1 MDSVKS
7 KITRF
12 FHTAKKPLAN
22 FCFFFKE
29 KIARVFKNAREI
41 TARSRQT
48 DFDKKLIYSLSKSK
62 IPNFKQIKYIGRFL
76 SSKEAKIIKLCLVI
90 IFLNTAVLGYNFWK
104 HHVQMV
110 PIAGGEYTEGLVGA
124 PRYINPIYSS
134 ANDVDGDI
142 TQLIF
147 SSLFKHGADGAL
159 VNDLATGY
167 SISEDNKIYTIS
179 LREDAKWSN
188 GDLFTVDDILF
199 TFDAITNPQYKSPL
213 RSSFSGVALEKI
225 DEKTIK
231 FSLSQPYGA
240 FLELLTFGIIPQN
253 PWLPISPE
261 SAGLAEFN
269 LKPIGSGPYKFKSLT
284 KDKSGNIRSYS
295 LVINKDYYGQK
306 PYIENITFKFFINF
320 EEAAKALNDNQTSGM
335 SHVPSTVKSEL
346 VSQDSLF
353 FHKLDFPQINAIF
366 FNQKNNPLL
375 ADKKIRQ
382 ALAFATNKNEIVS
395 EVYKEEAY
403 VIDGPI
409 LPNNF
414 AYDKDLKKYK
424 YNQGEAE
431 KLLTNAGW
439 VKTAI
444 TEDDIAKVATDKDS
458 TDEKIKQEAGD
469 KLSIGAGS
477 WLKKENKYL
486 IVNLTTV
493 ENENNIKTVEMVKT
507 FWENLGI
514 KTNLNIVPVD
524 EIQSSV
530 IKPKNFEALFYGQ
543 VVGGDPDSYAFWHS
557 SQAVEGG
564 LNIANYANKD
574 VDKLLEDARAISN
587 QGERIEKYKKFQE
600 ILSEDVPA
608 IFMYSPFYTYVQSKK
623 IKGFEVKSILS
634 PSDRFTNISDWYI
647 KTGKKI
653 VW

>member
-7 KITRF
+7 KISQF
-12 FHTAKKPLAN
+12 FLKTKKALAN
-22 FCFFFKE
+22 FCFFCKE
-29 KIARVFKNAREI
+29 KTMSIFKNG
-41 TARSRQT
+41 SNSKQT
-48 DFDKKLIYSLSKSK
+48 ELDKKLIYSLSKSK

-76 SSKEAKIIKLCLVI
+76 SPGETKIIRLCLVLI
-90 IFLNTAVLGYNFWK
+90 VLNTAFLGYNFWK
-104 HHVQMV
+104 NHVQMV
-110 PIAGGEYTEGLVGA
+110 PTVGGEYTEGLIGS

-134 ANDVDGDI
+134 ANDVDNDI
-142 TQLIF
+142 TELIF
-147 SSLFKHGADGAL
+147 SSLFKRGKDGTL
-159 VNDLATGY
+159 VKDLATEY
-167 SISEDNKIYTIS
+167 FTSEDNKTYTIS
-179 LREDAKWSN
+179 IREDAKWSN
-188 GDLFTVDDILF
+188 GDKFTVDDVLF
-199 TFDAITNPQYKSPL
+199 TFNAINDPQYKSPL
-213 RSSFSGVALEKI
+213 KLSFSGVTLEKI

-253 PWLPISPE
+253 PWLPISPK

-269 LKPIGSGPYKFKSLT
+269 LKPIGSGPYRFKSLT

-295 LVINKDYYGQK
+295 LTANDDYYGKK
-306 PYIENITFKFFINF
+306 PFLKDIIFKFFINP
-320 EEAAKALNDNQTSGM
+320 EETVRALNENQISGI
-335 SHVPSTVKSEL
+335 SHISLNIKNEL

-366 FNQKNNPLL
+366 FNQKNNPALT
-375 ADKKIRQ
+375 DKKVRQ

-395 EVYKEEAY
+395 EIYQEEAY

-414 AYDKDLKKYK
+414 AYYKDLKKYK
-424 YNQGEAE
+424 YNKGEAE
-431 KLLTNAGW
+431 KLLTEAGW
-439 VKTAI
+439 ARVTI
-444 TEDDIAKVATDKDS
+444 TEDDIAKAALEKDS
-458 TDEKIKQEAGD
+458 TDEKIKKEAEN
-469 KLSIGAGS
+469 KLSLGVGS
-477 WLKKENKYL
+477 WLKKENNYL
-486 IVNLTTV
+486 VIALSTV

-514 KTNLNIVPVD
+514 KTNLNIVPID
-524 EIQSSV
+524 GIQSNI

-564 LNIANYANKD
+564 LNITNYTNKD

-587 QGERIEKYKKFQE
+587 QEERIEKYKQFQE

-634 PSDRFTNISDWYI
+634 PSDRFSNISDWYT

-653 VW
+653 IW